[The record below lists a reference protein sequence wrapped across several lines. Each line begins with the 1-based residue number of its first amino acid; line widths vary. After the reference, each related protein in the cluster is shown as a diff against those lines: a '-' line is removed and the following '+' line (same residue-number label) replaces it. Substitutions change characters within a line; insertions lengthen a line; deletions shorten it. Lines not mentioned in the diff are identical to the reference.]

1 MVLNYLKEM
10 NIKVVR
16 EYIPGGMKQMK
27 KNYGKFGKLDYYL
40 PNSDFIWEL
49 DGAQHNTQVA
59 FFGNT
64 TLFHRMIV
72 DKWKEYLVKK
82 EKLKVIR
89 FDQVAIWQNK
99 YDWKQEMKNLLTF
112 TSDKL
117 TNQLKETEKRYKKY
131 AKQHQNASKRR
142 DIPDHVKRS
151 HQIANTPSNKY
162 ITKYVLSMEPF
173 GVCFGNE
180 TIR

>member
-10 NIKVVR
+10 NITVVTQ
-16 EYIPGGMKQMK
+16 YIPGGMKQMK
-27 KNYGKFGKLDYYL
+27 KNYGKFGKLDYHL

-49 DGAQHNTQVA
+49 DGAQHNMELA

-64 TLFHRMIV
+64 PLFHRMIL

-89 FDQVAIWQNK
+89 FDQPAIWQNK
-99 YDWKQEMKNLLTF
+99 YDWKQEMENILTF

-117 TNQLKETEKRYKKY
+117 TNQLKETKKRYKTY
-131 AKQHQNASKRR
+131 AKQHNDKSKRR
-142 DIPDHVKRS
+142 SIPEIVKRS
-151 HQIANTPSNKY
+151 HAMFQNP
-162 ITKYVLSMEPF
+162 
-173 GVCFGNE
+173 
-180 TIR
+180 